1 MKILVISDIHANLTA
16 FRAVIQDAGAFDAA
30 WCLGDI
36 VGYGPEPEE
45 CVQRVRNLPN
55 LTCIIGNHDA
65 ATLDLIDIDSFNYE
79 ARLAVLWTRKNISDD
94 SLNFL
99 RQQSEAIRLN
109 DSVTLAHGSP
119 RAPLW
124 EYILER
130 ISAQINFDYF
140 DTSFCFVGHTHQPI
154 IYQQDNPGFR
164 PLVIQMQANSSIS
177 LKPRAI
183 INPGSVGQPRDRDPR
198 AAYGIL
204 DSETFEWNF
213 RRVAYDIETVQDRMR
228 ALKLPEK
235 HIQRITSGW

>member
-16 FRAVIQDAGAFDAA
+16 LKAVLNDAGDFDAT
-30 WCLGDI
+30 WCLGDV
-36 VGYGPEPEE
+36 VGYGPDPEE
-45 CVQRVRNLPN
+45 CVHRIRSLPN
-55 LTCIIGNHDA
+55 LTCLMGNHDA
-65 ATLDLIDIDSFNYE
+65 ATLDLIDLDSFNHE
-79 ARLAVLWTRKNISDD
+79 ARLAVLWTRKQVSNH

-99 RQQSEAIRLN
+99 RAQPEATRLN

-140 DTSFCFVGHTHQPI
+140 DTPFCFVGHTHQPI
-154 IYQQDNPGFR
+154 IYQQDTPGIR
-164 PLVIQMQANSSIS
+164 PRAFEMQANSTIA

-204 DSETFEWNF
+204 DDQTFEWNF
-213 RRVAYDIETVQDRMR
+213 RRVAYDVETVQDRMR
-228 ALKLPEK
+228 ALNLPEK
-235 HIQRITSGW
+235 HIQRIASGW